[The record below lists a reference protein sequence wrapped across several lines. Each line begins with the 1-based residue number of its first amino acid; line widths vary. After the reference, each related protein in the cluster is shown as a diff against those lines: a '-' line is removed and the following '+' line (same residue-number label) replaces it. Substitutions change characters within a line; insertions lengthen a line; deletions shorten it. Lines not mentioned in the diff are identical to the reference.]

1 MVDNELDWPVDI
13 ATLREASLDQ
23 ILHRHIVEPL
33 EDLLQAGIAYQL
45 ELIQAMKVSG
55 LSEQHLLELAEQ
67 RPEPLVE
74 ALTAIGV
81 AYMKGELVE

>member
-1 MVDNELDWPVDI
+1 MTTHDLDWPVDI
-13 ATLREASLDQ
+13 ATLRKASLDQ
-23 ILHRHIVEPL
+23 ILHRHIAEPL
-33 EDLLQAGIAYQL
+33 EDLLQAGIARQTA
-45 ELIQAMKVSG
+45 LIDAMKVSG

-81 AYMKGELVE
+81 EYMKGESVE